1 LSPPGRRAARAERAD
16 TVVPVD
22 SSPLVR
28 AVFAVLVLATTAA
41 FFLAQAL
48 KQEEPVVLR
57 FAVDRKAISPDR
69 DGVGDVV
76 RAGFD
81 LSERAEV
88 SFAIIDGEGTEVRQ
102 LVDDRELEGD
112 RSYRF
117 AWNGRDDSGRKVP
130 DGRYRMR
137 VVRRREGRVLDS
149 LTQISV
155 DSVPPRVRLLAAE
168 PGVIAPG
175 RPGAQG
181 SVRVSYRGPR
191 NASPIFTV
199 YRTDGDLRVVRRFRG
214 DGSRS
219 GVWDGSTRTE
229 VNAPP
234 GSYAFAV
241 DVRDRA
247 GNLTRAPK
255 PAAPTDE
262 VAGAGT
268 GVAVRQLTLGGP
280 LGALT
285 PGEVAELEIAPEQR
299 VRYSLT
305 RLGDPTPLRTG
316 SRRGGRLRVRIPASA
331 RTGVYV
337 VRVSARGRVAR
348 RPLAVAGLP
357 TPRSA
362 SARPRPLVVLPT
374 VTWQG
379 RNPFDSDLDGF
390 PDTLDG
396 AAPLPVQRPFE
407 GGRLPP
413 GLTREAAPLLRFLD
427 RERIAYDLT
436 TDVALTRGEGP
447 SIANAPGIAIA
458 GTATWLP
465 REVRDP
471 LLAEV
476 EESGLPVASFGAQS
490 LRRTVALTEG
500 SLRDPSP
507 DRPDDLF
514 GERTEPFASS
524 APAPLRVQRDELGL
538 FGGID
543 EVFGEFSRFER
554 SEALPNGAQLL
565 AGAGREAGEPAFV
578 GYRLGE
584 GTVVRVGTPEWVQG
598 LEEGRL
604 GLEVP
609 RVTRALWRLLGRER

>member
-1 LSPPGRRAARAERAD
+1 M
-16 TVVPVD
+16 PVD

-41 FFLAQAL
+41 FFFTQAL

-57 FAVDRKAISPDR
+57 FAVDRKAISPDG
-69 DGVGDVV
+69 DGVGDAV

-81 LSERAEV
+81 LSEAAEV
-88 SFAIIDGEGTEVRQ
+88 SFAIIDSEGTEVRQ
-102 LVDDRELEGD
+102 LADDRELEGD

-117 AWNGRDDSGRKVP
+117 AWNGRDDAGRKLP

-155 DSVPPRVRLLAAE
+155 DSVPPKVRLLAAE

-175 RPGAQG
+175 RPGVEG

-214 DGSRS
+214 DGTRS
-219 GVWDGSTRTE
+219 GLWDGSTRTE
-229 VNAPP
+229 VNAPA

-247 GNLTRAPK
+247 GNLTRAPQPGA
-255 PAAPTDE
+255 PAA
-262 VAGAGT
+262 AAAAAGT
-268 GVAVRQLTLGGP
+268 GAAVRRLTLGGP
-280 LGALT
+280 LGALS
-285 PGEVAELEIAPEQR
+285 PGEVAELEVAPAQR

-305 RLGDPTPLRTG
+305 RLGDSTPVRTG
-316 SRRGGRLRVRIPASA
+316 SRRGGRLRLRIPARA
-331 RTGVYV
+331 ATGVYV
-337 VRVSARGRVAR
+337 VRVSARGRAAS

-362 SARPRPLVVLPT
+362 SARPRPLVILPA

-379 RNPFDSDLDGF
+379 RNPYDSDLDGF

-396 AAPLPVQRPFE
+396 PAPVPAQRPFE
-407 GGRLPP
+407 GGGLPP
-413 GLTREAAPLLRFLD
+413 GLTREAAPLLAFLD
-427 RERIAYDLT
+427 RERIAYDLS
-436 TDVALTRGEGP
+436 TDIALARGEGP
-447 SIANAPGIAIA
+447 AIANAPGVAIA

-465 REVRDP
+465 REVRDR

-476 EESGLPVASFGAQS
+476 EESGLPVVSFGGES

-500 SLRDPSP
+500 RLRDPSP

-538 FGGID
+538 FGGVD

-554 SEALPNGAQLL
+554 SEALPDGAKLL
-565 AGAGREAGEPAFV
+565 SAAGRQPGEPAFV

-584 GTVVRVGTPEWVQG
+584 GTVVRVGTPDWVQA
-598 LEEGRL
+598 LDEGRL

-609 RVTRALWRLLGRER
+609 RVTRALWRLLGRGR